1 MKKKINI
8 IIQARLQSS
17 RLKRKIMLEINNKPL
32 LFYMVER
39 LKNVKDINKIIL
51 STSEY
56 SKNLPLI
63 EYSKTL
69 GIDVYS
75 ENISH
80 EDDLCSRFFNTCL
93 HHPCDSFVKINGDCP
108 IPEINIIKKMIS
120 IYKDNHYIDY
130 ISNKKDSWPLG
141 YSVELINFDCLRWC
155 NENLKDESD
164 REFFATKI
172 SELQNIFHIKNI
184 PNKFNFKF
192 TSHLMV
198 DTYDDFKTIKTIFE
212 KLYIKKKF
220 FNFRDIENHFKLT
233 H

>member
-75 ENISH
+75 ENFSH

-120 IYKDNHYIDY
+120 IYRDNNCIDY

-155 NENLKDESD
+155 NENLKDGSE

-198 DTYDDFKTIKTIFE
+198 DTCPI
-212 KLYIKKKF
+212 
-220 FNFRDIENHFKLT
+220 RDMMAGTCRLSSSST
-233 H
+233 PRR